1 MDTTGLAD
9 DVQRCQF
16 AATLLRGRALT
27 WWRTWVDRLPMLA
40 ANLTFTTFSA
50 ELEKSFRDVDHVDR
64 LRRRLASLRQVT
76 SVQKYIDEFRTIV
89 IELGSAKPDDD
100 TVLFQFINGLKPA
113 VQLQVRISRPIDIV
127 AAEQAAE

>member
-1 MDTTGLAD
+1 
-9 DVQRCQF
+9 
-16 AATLLRGRALT
+16 
-27 WWRTWVDRLPMLA
+27 MLA

-89 IELGSAKPDDD
+89 IELGSAKPDED
-100 TVLFQFINGLKPA
+100 TVLF
-113 VQLQVRISRPIDIV
+113 
-127 AAEQAAE
+127 